1 MKLRVFSVHR
11 CRVFLTALL
20 LLFVFPNAVCA
31 QPSDRRAVSFVILMD
46 TSGSMT
52 AYYQRRD
59 PRPCLGVELAQNLI
73 TQIMKNGDRLV
84 VLSFDRQLNDN
95 PGEMLVLSSIVP
107 VDAAE
112 EIGRLRLTC
121 KPGWGTMRTAALGRS
136 IEALKALPAR
146 SDLEPGA
153 IFYVITDV
161 DTDRAPEGPDR
172 EFYESALR
180 LAREGALTRLA
191 RIPQSGMILEVWLLK
206 DERGAPP
213 VSAAQVDAAR
223 EIVKKVITPQN
234 PTPAAVLRDLERG
247 GLVIHCENKIWQRR
261 REGAVWTFE
270 MPVTVRSRFHTLHW
284 RGGITLN
291 GSVASPGEKP
301 QLVGN
306 VKLILDRKAP
316 LELHPHDRIGGILRV
331 EITKPPRLWNLKPLE
346 PQVRIRP
353 VSKGDVTVEPSL
365 FQAADPALE
374 ARISRLFWMSGHQMN
389 AVVEPVKLPEVP
401 TLKPPR
407 IWQGLSVLVLLLWA
421 YMCCFKIGAHP
432 KHRLVLWL
440 LAVVPYLA
448 AIALKTGIVT
458 FAATAVWQ
466 LLVYLTAVKFLH
478 WKPFQ
483 VYYRLSGSGIKSK
496 VELDWRRRDSK
507 ISDAGIIL
515 SRPGRERRFIVK
527 PQSGFVLKDADGTER
542 GELAFERTGNFEVWQ
557 SGGGA
562 VSVSVGFD
570 QNIPEPLP
578 PRRAENA

>member
-1 MKLRVFSVHR
+1 MKLCVFSAHG

-20 LLFVFPNAVCA
+20 LLSAFTNTTRA
-31 QPSDRRAVSFVILMD
+31 QPSDRRAVSFVILVD
-46 TSGSMT
+46 TSGSMV
-52 AYYQRRD
+52 AYYQPRD
-59 PRPCLGVELAQNLI
+59 PRPCLAVELAQNLI

-95 PGEMLVLSSIVP
+95 PGEMLALSSIAP
-107 VDAAE
+107 LDAAE
-112 EIGRLRLTC
+112 EVGRLRLTC

-146 SDLEPGA
+146 SDLEPGG

-172 EFYESALR
+172 EFYESALK

-191 RIPQSGMILEVWLLK
+191 RIPQGGMVLEVWLLK

-213 VSAAQVDAAR
+213 ISAAQVDVAR
-223 EIVKKVITPQN
+223 EIVKKVITSQS

-247 GLVIHCENKIWQRR
+247 GLVIHCEGKVWQRR
-261 REGAVWTFE
+261 REGAIWIFE

-284 RGGITLN
+284 RGGIILN
-291 GSVASPGEKP
+291 GSVTSLGKKP
-301 QLVGN
+301 QSVGN
-306 VKLILDRKAP
+306 VVLILDRKAP
-316 LELHPHDRIGGILRV
+316 LELHPHDQIGGILRV
-331 EITKPPRLWNLKPLE
+331 KITKPPRLWNLKPLE

-374 ARISRLFWMSGHQMN
+374 ARISRQFWMSGHQMN

-401 TLKPPR
+401 KLKPPR

-421 YMCCFKIGAHP
+421 YICGLKIGTYP

-440 LAVVPYLA
+440 LAVVPYLVA
-448 AIALKTGIVT
+448 VALKTSIAT
-458 FAATAVWQ
+458 FVVAAAWQ
-466 LLVYLTAVKFLH
+466 LLVYAIASKFFH

-496 VELDWRRRDSK
+496 VELDWWRRDSK
-507 ISDAGIIL
+507 ISGAGIIL
-515 SRPGRERRFIVK
+515 SRPGRERKFIVK
-527 PQSGFVLKDADGTER
+527 PQSNFVLKDADGAER
-542 GELAFERTGNFEVWQ
+542 SELVFERTGNFEVWQ

-570 QNIPEPLP
+570 QNIPEPP
-578 PRRAENA
+578 PLRRAEGG